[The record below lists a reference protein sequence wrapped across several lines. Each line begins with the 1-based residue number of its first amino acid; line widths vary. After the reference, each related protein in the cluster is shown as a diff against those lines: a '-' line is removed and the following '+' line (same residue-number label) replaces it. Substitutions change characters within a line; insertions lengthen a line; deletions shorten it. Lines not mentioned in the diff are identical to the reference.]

1 MEYYIILSM
10 NISISLVACREEDS
24 IC

>member
-1 MEYYIILSM
+1 M